1 MGSAIDAS
9 DAMARIDKHEA
20 MCEIRYDA
28 INARLKRI
36 EIILMISVGFII
48 TTLLGFVLQTT

>member
-1 MGSAIDAS
+1 
-9 DAMARIDKHEA
+9 MARIDKHEA

-36 EIILMISVGFII
+36 EIILMVSVGFII